1 MKKHVIRLNE
11 LIKEFGYW
19 STEVFNYNNE
29 LLQKYDKYT
38 VSRIEAS
45 AKLMLQTGK
54 YKLINP

>member
-29 LLQKYDKYT
+29 LLQKYNKYT